1 MDSSTE
7 ATFVTPPTIYLPPEG
22 IRITLIGTHA
32 EWIERLTD
40 SLENTFPTV
49 SITFYHLDST
59 SASQWEWLM
68 AMSDL
73 SDLVFVD
80 VGSATKQEM
89 LISFLHLGNKLWFS
103 VPDEDYDT
111 PFNDIA
117 LLCLLNTINANV
129 FSSTEQLHNML
140 RVFLADE

>member
-7 ATFVTPPTIYLPPEG
+7 ATFVTPPHIYLPPEG
-22 IRITLIGTHA
+22 IRITLIGTNA
-32 EWIERLTD
+32 EWIERLTN
-40 SLENTFPTV
+40 SLENTFPSV
-49 SITFYHLDST
+49 SITFYHLDDATST
-59 SASQWEWLM
+59 HWEWLM

-80 VGSATKQEM
+80 IGSATKQEM

-103 VPDEDYDT
+103 VPDEEYDV
-111 PFNDIA
+111 PFNDIDM
-117 LLCLLNTINANV
+117 LSLLNTINANV
-129 FSSTEQLHNML
+129 FGSTEQLHNML

>member
-7 ATFVTPPTIYLPPEG
+7 ATFVTPPHIYLPPEG
-22 IRITLIGTHA
+22 IRITLIGTNA
-32 EWIERLTD
+32 EWIERLTN
-40 SLENTFPTV
+40 SLENTFPSV
-49 SITFYHLDST
+49 SITFYHLDDATST
-59 SASQWEWLM
+59 SWEWLM

-80 VGSATKQEM
+80 IGSATKQEM

-103 VPDEDYDT
+103 VPDEEYDV
-111 PFNDIA
+111 PFNDIDM
-117 LLCLLNTINANV
+117 LSLLNTINANV
-129 FSSTEQLHNML
+129 FGSTEQLHNML